1 MIIQI
6 QYRQLK
12 FALRSFSTFLN
23 ENCYQTNNRFHQ
35 ENFKKFKLKYKFYIG
50 GNYVRS

>member
-1 MIIQI
+1 MSG
-6 QYRQLK
+6 LK
-12 FALRSFSTFLN
+12 GTNTEILVHFLN

-50 GNYVRS
+50 ENYVRS